1 MCLPTSIGFVF
12 MENYINYI
20 TVSSVYWDP
29 YGYVQ
34 LHHLEFYYRPEG
46 RNEKNPLN
54 KVLCHSRR
62 AGVQLLFGSNWFFLG
77 SSLSRQACGRGRDPP
92 STQRRAAGEGAEPPC
107 FAGSTSTTC
116 STVSSVRV
124 GTLLLVCHHAES
136 PAFSL
141 ELGTVAPLG
150 PKLVIF
156 ARISEWTER
165 QINVVHV
172 RDSIRHWGGKGVHA
186 YL

>member
-77 SSLSRQACGRGRDPP
+77 SSLSCQACGRGRDPAHFPTP
-92 STQRRAAGEGAEPPC
+92 SAQRCAAGEGAEPRAP
-107 FAGSTSTTC
+107 
-116 STVSSVRV
+116 
-124 GTLLLVCHHAES
+124 L
-136 PAFSL
+136 
-141 ELGTVAPLG
+141 VAP
-150 PKLVIF
+150 V
-156 ARISEWTER
+156 
-165 QINVVHV
+165 Q
-172 RDSIRHWGGKGVHA
+172 HA
-186 YL
+186 PLSAL